1 MWREI
6 LLRQAGHSNV
16 SFEDSVKYSIYCFF
30 SAIGVAFAD
39 DICQVKEGK
48 SSAIIEDQGAYSSVG
63 TFVHELAHT

>member
-1 MWREI
+1 MSV
-6 LLRQAGHSNV
+6 LKTLSNTAFIV
-16 SFEDSVKYSIYCFF
+16 FF